1 MTQMTALQIAQLNK
15 ADEAH
20 RRAAIGTRIA
30 AMEFGT
36 AVVPGAGSLLS
47 SPILHYNIS
56 TAALGTATKV
66 LAATLL
72 VQTVTKTVTTGITN
86 PDFPRLL
93 SVKGN
98 DGNVTGNVV
107 ITGTDINDA
116 VLTETIALNA
126 ASEVTGTK
134 AFKTVN
140 TIVLPPYDTAGT
152 ETVSVGFMNKLGM
165 PIALS
170 NTALVIAKNF
180 NGSVD
185 AGTLTPGATAALTVY
200 APAGTLDGAKDID
213 LWFVAA

>member
-36 AVVPGAGSLLS
+36 AVEPGAGSLLS

-66 LAATLL
+66 HAASLL
-72 VQTVTKTVTTGITN
+72 TTAVQTISTGITN
-86 PDFPRLL
+86 PDFPRLI

-98 DGNVTGNVV
+98 DGNVAGNVV
-107 ITGTDINDA
+107 FTGTDINDEA
-116 VLTETIALNA
+116 LTETIALSG
-126 ASEVTGTK
+126 ASEVTSTK
-134 AFKTVN
+134 AFKTV
-140 TIVLPPYDTAGT
+140 TSYVLPVYNTAGT
-152 ETVSVGFMNKLGM
+152 ESVSVGFMDKLGM

-185 AGTLTPGATAALTVY
+185 AGTLTVGATAALTVY